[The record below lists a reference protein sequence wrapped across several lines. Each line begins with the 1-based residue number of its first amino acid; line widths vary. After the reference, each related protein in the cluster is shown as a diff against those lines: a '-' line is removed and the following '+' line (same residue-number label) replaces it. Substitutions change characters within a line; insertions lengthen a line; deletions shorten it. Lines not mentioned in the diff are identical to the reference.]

1 MSVGLHP
8 PADLLPVPGVRL
20 SAVHAG
26 VRKTARADVVLLELA
41 PGSRTAAS
49 FTRNRFC
56 AAPVMVAK
64 EHLRAVAPRF
74 LLINA
79 GNANA
84 GTGSQGLLDARA
96 CCAAL
101 ADLAGCTPGQVLPFS
116 TGVIGQRLP
125 VDKIVKVLAHAKAG
139 LDENG
144 WLAAANGIMTTDT
157 QPKAVSRRV
166 EANGRCLTITGIAK
180 GAGMICPDMATMLAF
195 IATDASIETELLN
208 DIHKQAVERTFNR
221 ITVDGDTSTNDACV
235 LSASGA
241 SGVKVERSSMFYGE
255 FVAALESV
263 YLHLAQ
269 AVVRDA
275 EGATKFVTVS
285 VEQGAGEEDCR
296 KIAYTVAHSP
306 LVKTALFASDANWGR
321 ILAAV
326 GRAGVAIDIARV
338 GIEVNGVAILR
349 QGQPDPAYTEAAGA
363 RAMAAEEIVIRIE
376 LSLGNKAFTVWTSDL
391 SHEYV
396 SINADYRT

>member
-1 MSVGLHP
+1 MSVGLQP
-8 PADLLPVPGVRL
+8 PADLLSVPGVRL
-20 SAVHAG
+20 AAVYAG
-26 VRKTARADVVLLELA
+26 VRKTSRADVVLLELA
-41 PGSRTAAS
+41 PGGRTAAT

-56 AAPVMVAK
+56 AAPVTVAK
-64 EHLRAVAPRF
+64 EHLQAAAPRF

-96 CCAAL
+96 CCTAL
-101 ADLAGCTPGQVLPFS
+101 ADLAGCTPEQVLPFS

-125 VDKIVKVLAHAKAG
+125 VDKIIRALVPASDG
-139 LDENG
+139 LNDNG

-157 QPKAVSRRV
+157 QVKAVSRRV
-166 EANGRCLTITGIAK
+166 EANGRYLTITGIAK

-195 IATDASIETELLN
+195 IATDASIEAELLN

-241 SGVKVERSSMFYGE
+241 SGVEVEKSSTFYGG
-255 FVAALESV
+255 FIAALESV

-275 EGATKFVTVS
+275 EGATKFVTVN
-285 VEQGAGEEDCR
+285 VEQGASEEDCR
-296 KIAYTVAHSP
+296 KVAYTVAHSP

-326 GRAGVAIDIARV
+326 GRAGVTIDIDRV
-338 GIEVNGVAILR
+338 GIEVNGVVILR
-349 QGQPDPAYTEAAGA
+349 QGQPDPDYTEAAGA

-376 LSLGNKAFTVWTSDL
+376 LGLGDSGFTVWTSDL

>member
-1 MSVGLHP
+1 MPVGLP
-8 PADLLPVPGVRL
+8 LPTDLLPVSGVRL
-20 SAVHAG
+20 AAVHAG
-26 VRKTARADVVLLELA
+26 LRKTSRADVVLFELA
-41 PGSRTAAS
+41 KGSRVAAT

-56 AAPVMVAK
+56 AAPVTVAK
-64 EHLRAVAPRF
+64 THLSAAEPRF

-84 GTGSQGLLDARA
+84 GTGSQGLLDAQQ
-96 CCAAL
+96 CCREL
-101 ADLAGCTPGQVLPFS
+101 ADLAVCASDQVLPFS
-116 TGVIGQRLP
+116 TGVIGQLLP
-125 VDKIVKVLAHAKAG
+125 VGKIVKALPEALDK

-166 EANGRCLTITGIAK
+166 EANGKRLTITGIAK

-195 IATDASIETELLN
+195 IATDALIDPGLLQN
-208 DIHKQAVERTFNR
+208 LHKQAVERSFNR
-221 ITVDGDTSTNDACV
+221 ITIDGDTSTNDACV
-235 LSASGA
+235 LAATGA
-241 SGVKVERSSMFYGE
+241 SGVAVEKTSPFYAE

-269 AVVRDA
+269 AVVRDG
-275 EGATKFVTVS
+275 EGVSKFVTVC
-285 VEQGAGEEDCR
+285 VEQGASEADC
-296 KIAYTVAHSP
+296 KTIAYTVAHSP

-326 GRAGVAIDIARV
+326 GRSGVAVDIGKV
-338 GIEVNGVAILR
+338 DIEINGVSILR
-349 QGQPDPAYTEAAGA
+349 GGQPDPTYTEAAGA
-363 RAMAAEEIVIRIE
+363 RAMAEEEIVIRIT
-376 LSLGNKAFTVWTSDL
+376 LGLGNKDFTVWTCDF

>member
-1 MSVGLHP
+1 MPVGLSL
-8 PADLLPVPGVRL
+8 PADLLPVPGIRL
-20 SAVHAG
+20 AAVHAG
-26 VRKTARADVVLLELA
+26 LRKTQRADVVLLELQA
-41 PGSRTAAS
+41 GSRAAAL

-56 AAPVMVAK
+56 AAPVIVAK
-64 EHLRAVAPRF
+64 EHLNAAAPRF

-84 GTGSQGLLDARA
+84 GTGSQGLLDARQ
-96 CCAAL
+96 CCEAL
-101 ADLAGCTPGQVLPFS
+101 AGLVGCAPAAVLPFS
-116 TGVIGQRLP
+116 TGVIGQPLP
-125 VDKIVKVLAHAKAG
+125 VGKLVKVLPEAIAG
-139 LDENG
+139 LDESG

-166 EANGRCLTITGIAK
+166 TVNGRHITITGIAK

-195 IATDASIETELLN
+195 IATDALIEKDLLGN
-208 DIHKQAVERTFNR
+208 LHAQAVERSFNR
-221 ITVDGDTSTNDACV
+221 ITIDGDTSTNDACV
-235 LSASGA
+235 LVASGA
-241 SGVKVERSSMFYGE
+241 SGVEVAKTAAFYQT
-255 FVAALESV
+255 FIAALESV
-263 YLHLAQ
+263 YLYLAH

-275 EGATKFVTVS
+275 EGATKFVAVS
-285 VEQGAGEEDCR
+285 VAQGASEEDCS

-326 GRAGVAIDIARV
+326 GRAGVAVDISRV
-338 GIEVNGVAILR
+338 GIEINGVAILR
-349 QGQPDPAYTEAAGA
+349 RGQPDPAYTEAAGA
-363 RAMAAEEIVIRIE
+363 RAMAADEIVIRIE
-376 LSLGNKAFTVWTSDL
+376 LGLGDQEFTVWTSDL